1 MNEIER
7 KRYFVKQFLMLLK
20 DAHLGHASQPDHYDY
35 ILLYQASL
43 QHDVVALLYHQLY
56 CFTDFPSELKQI
68 WKRKAIQVNALQTI
82 RSDAFLR
89 LYRKFLDEDLRIL
102 VLKGIIVRSL
112 YPQPENRP
120 SNDEDLYVEKEHV
133 QKAKEIMLKQGFQV
147 MQESEEVT
155 ALVNLNSG
163 LSIELHT
170 TLFSEDSKAYGTY
183 QSFFIDAFEKAQLHD
198 IQGCQIYSLS
208 YSQHMLFLIM
218 HFVKHFLH
226 GGVGFR
232 QLLDII
238 MYAEAYG
245 EKIDWNVIYEVL
257 EQEHLLKLVKNLFA
271 IGHQYLGFSF
281 EQIVLPRNFDE
292 NQMDFEDLLADIWD
306 AGVFGKSSQ
315 ERLHSSTI
323 TLSAAEGQ
331 QSFRSTLFPPLK
343 SMKQKYQY
351 LKNVP
356 ILLPYAW
363 CSRILHYFFDKKEGS
378 AKGAMEIGN
387 RRVRLLQKYG
397 IIEEKK

>member
-1 MNEIER
+1 M
-7 KRYFVKQFLMLLK
+7 KQFLMLLK
-20 DAHLGHASQPDHYDY
+20 DARLGYVSKPNHYDY
-35 ILLYQASL
+35 ALLYQASL
-43 QHDVVALLYHQLY
+43 QHDVAALLYHQLY
-56 CFTDFPSELKQI
+56 RFSDFPSELKQE
-68 WKRKAIQVNALQTI
+68 WKRKAIQINALQTI

-89 LYRKFLDEDLRIL
+89 LYREFLHEGLIIL

-112 YPQPENRP
+112 YPQPDNRP
-120 SNDEDLYVEKEHV
+120 SNDEDLYVEKEYV

-147 MQESEEVT
+147 MQESEEVIT
-155 ALVNLNSG
+155 LVNLNSG

-170 TLFSEDSKAYGTY
+170 TLFSEESKAYGSY
-183 QSFFIDAFEKAQLHD
+183 QHFFNDAFEKAQVHD
-198 IQGCQIYSLS
+198 IQGCLIYSLS

-245 EKIDWNVIYEVL
+245 EKIDWNAIYEVL
-257 EQEHLLKLVKNLFA
+257 EQEHLLKLVENLFA

-281 EQIVLPRNFDE
+281 EQIVLPRDFAED
-292 NQMDFEDLLADIWD
+292 QMNFEDLVADIWD

-331 QSFRSTLFPPLK
+331 KSFRSTLFPSLK
-343 SMKQKYQY
+343 SMQQKYRY

-363 CSRILHYFFDKKEGS
+363 CSRILHYSFDKKEGS

-387 RRVRLLQKYG
+387 RRVKLLQKYG

>member
-1 MNEIER
+1 ME
-7 KRYFVKQFLMLLK
+7 QFLMLLK
-20 DAHLGHASQPDHYDY
+20 DARLGHVSKPDQYDY
-35 ILLYQASL
+35 ELLFQASL
-43 QHDVVALLYHQLY
+43 QHNVAALLYHQLY
-56 CFTDFPSELKQI
+56 RFSDFPSALKLE
-68 WKRKAIQVNALQTI
+68 WKRKAIQINALQTI

-89 LYRKFLDEDLRIL
+89 LYREFLHEGLKIL

-112 YPQPENRP
+112 YPQPDNRP
-120 SNDEDLYVEKEHV
+120 SNDEDLYVEKEYA
-133 QKAKEIMLKQGFQV
+133 QKAKEIMLNQGFQV
-147 MQESEEVT
+147 LQESEEVT

-170 TLFSEDSKAYGTY
+170 TLFSEESRAYGSY
-183 QSFFIDAFEKAQLHD
+183 QHFFNNAFKKAQAHD
-198 IQGCQIYSLS
+198 IQGCQIFSLS

-245 EKIDWNVIYEVL
+245 EKIDWNAIYEVL
-257 EQEHLLKLVKNLFA
+257 EQEHLLKLVENLFA

-281 EQIVLPRNFDE
+281 KQMILPRGFDKYK
-292 NQMDFEDLLADIWD
+292 MDFEDLLADIWD
-306 AGVFGKSSQ
+306 AGIFGKSSQ

-323 TLSAAEGQ
+323 TLSAAEGHK
-331 QSFRSTLFPPLK
+331 SLCSTLFPPLK
-343 SMKQKYQY
+343 SMQQKYNY
-351 LKNVP
+351 LKRAP
-356 ILLPYAW
+356 ILLPFAW
-363 CSRILHYFFDKKEGS
+363 SNRILHYVFDKKEGS

-387 RRVRLLQKYG
+387 QRVRLLQKYG

>member
-1 MNEIER
+1 M
-7 KRYFVKQFLMLLK
+7 KQFLMLLK
-20 DAHLGHASQPDHYDY
+20 DARLGYVSKPDHYDY

-43 QHDVVALLYHQLY
+43 QHDVAALLYHQLY
-56 CFTDFPSELKQI
+56 RFSDFPFELKQE
-68 WKRKAIQVNALQTI
+68 WKRKAIQINALQTI
-82 RSDAFLR
+82 RSDVFLR
-89 LYRKFLDEDLRIL
+89 LYRELLHEGLTIL
-102 VLKGIIVRSL
+102 VLKGIIIRSL

-120 SNDEDLYVEKEHV
+120 SNDEDLYVEKEHA
-133 QKAKEIMLKQGFQV
+133 QKAKEVMLQQGFQIV
-147 MQESEEVT
+147 QEREDVT
-155 ALVNLNSG
+155 SFVNLQSG

-170 TLFSEDSKAYGTY
+170 TLFSEDSKAYGSY
-183 QSFFIDAFEKAQLHD
+183 QKFFQKAFEKAQVHD
-198 IQGCQIYSLS
+198 IQGCLIYSLS

-245 EKIDWNVIYEVL
+245 GKIDWNAIYEIL
-257 EQEHLLKLVKNLFA
+257 EQEHLLKLVENLFA

-281 EQIVLPRNFDE
+281 EQIVLPRDFDE
-292 NQMDFEDLLADIWD
+292 DKIDFKDLLVDIWD

-331 QSFRSTLFPPLK
+331 KSFRSTLFPSLK
-343 SMKQKYQY
+343 SMQQKYNY
-351 LKNVP
+351 LKRVP

-363 CSRILHYFFDKKEGS
+363 CSRILHYIFDHKEGS
-378 AKGAMEIGN
+378 AKGAIEIGN
-387 RRVRLLQKYG
+387 QRVRLLQKYG

>member
-1 MNEIER
+1 
-7 KRYFVKQFLMLLK
+7 ML
-20 DAHLGHASQPDHYDY
+20 
-35 ILLYQASL
+35 
-43 QHDVVALLYHQLY
+43 
-56 CFTDFPSELKQI
+56 
-68 WKRKAIQVNALQTI
+68 R
-82 RSDAFLR
+82 
-89 LYRKFLDEDLRIL
+89 
-102 VLKGIIVRSL
+102 
-112 YPQPENRP
+112 
-120 SNDEDLYVEKEHV
+120 
-133 QKAKEIMLKQGFQV
+133 QGFQV
-147 MQESEEVT
+147 MQESEEVIT
-155 ALVNLNSG
+155 LVNLNSG

-170 TLFSEDSKAYGTY
+170 TLFSEESKAYGSY
-183 QSFFIDAFEKAQLHD
+183 QNFFNDAFEKAQVHD
-198 IQGCQIYSLS
+198 IQGCQIFSLS

-245 EKIDWNVIYEVL
+245 EEIDWNAIYEVL
-257 EQEHLLKLVKNLFA
+257 EQEHLLKLVENIFT
-271 IGHQYLGFSF
+271 ISHQYLGFSF
-281 EQIVLPRNFDE
+281 EQIVLPRDFDE
-292 NQMDFEDLLADIWD
+292 DQMDFEDLLADIWD

-331 QSFRSTLFPPLK
+331 KSFRSTLFPSLK
-343 SMKQKYQY
+343 SMQQKYNY
-351 LKNVP
+351 LKGAP
-356 ILLPYAW
+356 FLLPIAW

>member
-1 MNEIER
+1 M
-7 KRYFVKQFLMLLK
+7 KQFLMLLK
-20 DAHLGHASQPDHYDY
+20 DARLGCVSKSDHYDY
-35 ILLYQASL
+35 AMLYQTSL
-43 QHDVVALLYHQLY
+43 QHDVAALLYHQLY
-56 CFTDFPSELKQI
+56 RFPDFPAELKQE
-68 WKRKAIQVNALQTI
+68 WKRKAIQINALQTI

-89 LYRKFLDEDLRIL
+89 LYREFLHEGLKIL

-112 YPQPENRP
+112 YPQPDNRP
-120 SNDEDLYVEKEHV
+120 SNDEDLYVEKEYA

-147 MQESEEVT
+147 LQESEEVT

-170 TLFSEDSKAYGTY
+170 TLFSEESKAYGSY
-183 QSFFIDAFEKAQLHD
+183 QHFFNDAFKKAQVHD
-198 IQGCQIYSLS
+198 IQGCQIFSLS

-245 EKIDWNVIYEVL
+245 EKIDWNAIYEVL
-257 EQEHLLKLVKNLFA
+257 EQEHLLRLVENLFA

-281 EQIVLPRNFDE
+281 KQMILPRGFAEDK
-292 NQMDFEDLLADIWD
+292 MDFEDLLADIWD

-331 QSFRSTLFPPLK
+331 KSFRSTLFPSLK
-343 SMKQKYQY
+343 SMQQKYNY
-351 LKNVP
+351 LKRAP
-356 ILLPYAW
+356 FLLPVAW
-363 CSRILHYFFDKKEGS
+363 GSRILHYFFDRKEGS
-378 AKGAMEIGN
+378 AKGAIEIGN
-387 RRVRLLQKYG
+387 QRVRLLQKYG

>member
-1 MNEIER
+1 ME
-7 KRYFVKQFLMLLK
+7 QFLMLLK
-20 DAHLGHASQPDHYDY
+20 DARLGHVSKPDQYDY
-35 ILLYQASL
+35 ELLFEASI
-43 QHDVVALLYHQLY
+43 QHDVAALLYHQLY
-56 CFTDFPSELKQI
+56 RFSDFPSALKQE
-68 WKRKAIQVNALQTI
+68 WKRKAIQINALQTI

-89 LYRKFLDEDLRIL
+89 LYREFLNAGLKIL

-120 SNDEDLYVEKEHV
+120 SNDEDLYVEKV
-133 QKAKEIMLKQGFQV
+133 YKQKAKEIMLQQGFQV
-147 MQESEEVT
+147 VQESEDVT
-155 ALVNLNSG
+155 KFVNVQNG

-170 TLFSEDSKAYGTY
+170 KLFSAYSKAYGSY
-183 QSFFIDAFEKAQLHD
+183 QKFFHEAFDKVQIHE
-198 IQGCQIYSLS
+198 IQGCTIYSLS

-245 EKIDWNVIYEVL
+245 EKIEWNAIYEVL
-257 EQEHLLKLVKNLFA
+257 QQEHLLKLVENLFA

-281 EQIVLPRNFDE
+281 KQLVLPRDFAED
-292 NQMDFEDLLADIWD
+292 QMDFEDLLTDIWD

-331 QSFRSTLFPPLK
+331 KSLRNTLFPSLK
-343 SMKQKYQY
+343 SMQQRYNY
-351 LKNVP
+351 LKRVP
-356 ILLPYAW
+356 IVLPYAW
-363 CSRILHYFFDKKEGS
+363 CSRIFHYIFNRKEGR
-378 AKGAMEIGN
+378 AKGAIEIGN
-387 RRVRLLQKYG
+387 QRIRILQKYE

>member
-1 MNEIER
+1 M
-7 KRYFVKQFLMLLK
+7 KQFLMLLK
-20 DAHLGHASQPDHYDY
+20 DARLGYVSKPGHYDY
-35 ILLYQASL
+35 TLLYQASL
-43 QHDVVALLYHQLY
+43 QHDVAALLYHQLY
-56 CFTDFPSELKQI
+56 RFSDFPSELKQE
-68 WKRKAIQVNALQTI
+68 WKRKAIKINALQTI

-89 LYRKFLDEDLRIL
+89 LYRELLHEGLIIL

-112 YPQPENRP
+112 YPQPDNRP
-120 SNDEDLYVEKEHV
+120 SNDEDLYVEKEYV

-155 ALVNLNSG
+155 TLVNLNSG

-170 TLFSEDSKAYGTY
+170 TLFSEESKAYGSY
-183 QSFFIDAFEKAQLHD
+183 QNFFNDAFKKAQVHD
-198 IQGCQIYSLS
+198 IQGCLIYSLS

-245 EKIDWNVIYEVL
+245 EEIDWNAIYEVL
-257 EQEHLLKLVKNLFA
+257 EQEHLLKLVENLFA

-281 EQIVLPRNFDE
+281 EQIVLPRDFAED
-292 NQMDFEDLLADIWD
+292 QMDFQDLLEDIWD

-331 QSFRSTLFPPLK
+331 KSFRSTLFPSLK
-343 SMKQKYQY
+343 SMQQKYGY

-378 AKGAMEIGN
+378 AKDAMEIGN